1 MHQPNRQ
8 VSISA
13 LYLSRIYNITTHF
26 SFTSRNSLIQIKPTF
41 LLLRARLVYE
51 NFPFLLLLSLS
62 LSLSLSSLFGILEIE
77 SDLKKEEAQLESDY
91 QMNYPH

>member
-1 MHQPNRQ
+1 M
-8 VSISA
+8 
-13 LYLSRIYNITTHF
+13 RIFHF
-26 SFTSRNSLIQIKPTF
+26 FF
-41 LLLRARLVYE
+41 
-51 NFPFLLLLSLS
+51 FFSLS

>member
-51 NFPFLLLLSLS
+51 NFPFLLLLLS